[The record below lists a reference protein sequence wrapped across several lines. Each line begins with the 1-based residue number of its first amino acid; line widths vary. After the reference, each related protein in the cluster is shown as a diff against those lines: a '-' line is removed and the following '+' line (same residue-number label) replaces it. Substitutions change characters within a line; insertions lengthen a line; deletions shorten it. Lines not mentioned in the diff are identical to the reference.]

1 MLDER
6 DLQAIAQLID
16 SKLQESEQR
25 TAQLI
30 DSKLQESE
38 QRTVQLIDSKLQE
51 SEQRT
56 ARLIDSKLKESEQRT
71 MGAIKESEQ
80 RTMGAIK
87 ESEQR
92 TMGAVKESEQRTM
105 QGAAALMESYFEPKF
120 QLLAEGIQSLQE
132 TQIPR
137 ERFENLEEE
146 VAFLHTIVR
155 QHSREIEKLK
165 HA

>member
-30 DSKLQESE
+30 Y
-38 QRTVQLIDSKLQE
+38 
-51 SEQRT
+51 
-56 ARLIDSKLKESEQRT
+56 SKLKESEQRT

-92 TMGAVKESEQRTM
+92 TMGAIKESEQRTM
-105 QGAAALMESYFEPKF
+105 QGAATLMESYFEPKF

>member
-38 QRTVQLIDSKLQE
+38 QRTSQ
-51 SEQRT
+51 
-56 ARLIDSKLKESEQRT
+56 LIDSKLKESEQRT

-92 TMGAVKESEQRTM
+92 TMGAIKESEQRTM
-105 QGAAALMESYFEPKF
+105 QGAATLMESYFEPKF

>member
-25 TAQLI
+25 TVHLI

-38 QRTVQLIDSKLQE
+38 QRTSQ
-51 SEQRT
+51 
-56 ARLIDSKLKESEQRT
+56 LIDSKLKESEQRT

-80 RTMGAIK
+80 RTMGAI
-87 ESEQR
+87 
-92 TMGAVKESEQRTM
+92 KESEQRTM

-132 TQIPR
+132 TQVPR

>member
-25 TAQLI
+25 TAQ
-30 DSKLQESE
+30 
-38 QRTVQLIDSKLQE
+38 
-51 SEQRT
+51 
-56 ARLIDSKLKESEQRT
+56 LIDSKLKESEQRT

-92 TMGAVKESEQRTM
+92 TMGAIKESEQRTM

>member
-16 SKLQESEQR
+16 SRLQESEQR
-25 TAQLI
+25 TAQ
-30 DSKLQESE
+30 
-38 QRTVQLIDSKLQE
+38 
-51 SEQRT
+51 
-56 ARLIDSKLKESEQRT
+56 LIDSKLKESEQRT

-92 TMGAVKESEQRTM
+92 TMGAIKESEQRTM

-137 ERFENLEEE
+137 ERFDNLEEE

>member
-16 SKLQESEQR
+16 SKLQEP
-25 TAQLI
+25 
-30 DSKLQESE
+30 E

-56 ARLIDSKLKESEQRT
+56 AQLIDSKLKESEQRT

-80 RTMGAIK
+80 RTM
-87 ESEQR
+87 
-92 TMGAVKESEQRTM
+92 
-105 QGAAALMESYFEPKF
+105 QGAATLMESYFEPKF

>member
-25 TAQLI
+25 TSQ
-30 DSKLQESE
+30 
-38 QRTVQLIDSKLQE
+38 
-51 SEQRT
+51 
-56 ARLIDSKLKESEQRT
+56 LIDSKLKESEQRT

-92 TMGAVKESEQRTM
+92 TMGAIKESEQRTM

>member
-38 QRTVQLIDSKLQE
+38 QRT
-51 SEQRT
+51 
-56 ARLIDSKLKESEQRT
+56 

-80 RTMGAIK
+80 RTMGAI
-87 ESEQR
+87 
-92 TMGAVKESEQRTM
+92 KESEQRTM

>member
-16 SKLQESEQR
+16 
-25 TAQLI
+25 T
-30 DSKLQESE
+30 KLQESE

-56 ARLIDSKLKESEQRT
+56 AQLIDSKLKESEQRT

-80 RTMGAIK
+80 RTM
-87 ESEQR
+87 
-92 TMGAVKESEQRTM
+92 
-105 QGAAALMESYFEPKF
+105 QGAATLMESYFEPKF

>member
-25 TAQLI
+25 TVHLI

-38 QRTVQLIDSKLQE
+38 QRTSQ
-51 SEQRT
+51 
-56 ARLIDSKLKESEQRT
+56 LIDSKLKESEQRT

-92 TMGAVKESEQRTM
+92 TM
-105 QGAAALMESYFEPKF
+105 QGAATLMESYFEPKF

>member
-16 SKLQESEQR
+16 SRLQESEQRTSQLIDSRLQESEQR
-25 TAQLI
+25 TAQ
-30 DSKLQESE
+30 
-38 QRTVQLIDSKLQE
+38 
-51 SEQRT
+51 
-56 ARLIDSKLKESEQRT
+56 LIDSKLKESEQRT
-71 MGAIKESEQ
+71 MGAI
-80 RTMGAIK
+80 
-87 ESEQR
+87 
-92 TMGAVKESEQRTM
+92 KESEQRTM

>member
-25 TAQLI
+25 TAQ
-30 DSKLQESE
+30 
-38 QRTVQLIDSKLQE
+38 
-51 SEQRT
+51 
-56 ARLIDSKLKESEQRT
+56 LIDSKLKESEQRT

-92 TMGAVKESEQRTM
+92 TMGAVKESEQRTMGAIKESEQRTMGAIKESEQRTM

>member
-6 DLQAIAQLID
+6 DLQAI
-16 SKLQESEQR
+16 
-25 TAQLI
+25 AQLI

-56 ARLIDSKLKESEQRT
+56 AQLIDSKLKESEQRT

-80 RTMGAIK
+80 RTM
-87 ESEQR
+87 
-92 TMGAVKESEQRTM
+92 
-105 QGAAALMESYFEPKF
+105 QGAATLMESYFEPKF

-146 VAFLHTIVR
+146 VAFLHLSLIHISEPTR
-155 QHSREIEKLK
+155 H
-165 HA
+165 

>member
-25 TAQLI
+25 T
-30 DSKLQESE
+30 
-38 QRTVQLIDSKLQE
+38 VH
-51 SEQRT
+51 
-56 ARLIDSKLKESEQRT
+56 LIDSKLKESEQRT

-80 RTMGAIK
+80 RTMGAI
-87 ESEQR
+87 
-92 TMGAVKESEQRTM
+92 KESEQRTM

>member
-25 TAQLI
+25 TSQLI
-30 DSKLQESE
+30 DC
-38 QRTVQLIDSKLQE
+38 
-51 SEQRT
+51 
-56 ARLIDSKLKESEQRT
+56 KLKESEQRT
-71 MGAIKESEQ
+71 MGAIKESEQRTTGAIKESEQ

-92 TMGAVKESEQRTM
+92 TM
-105 QGAAALMESYFEPKF
+105 QGAATLMESYFEPKF

>member
-30 DSKLQESE
+30 DSKLKESE
-38 QRTVQLIDSKLQE
+38 QRTMGSI
-51 SEQRT
+51 
-56 ARLIDSKLKESEQRT
+56 KESEQRT

-80 RTMGAIK
+80 RTMGAI
-87 ESEQR
+87 
-92 TMGAVKESEQRTM
+92 KESEQRTM

>member
-30 DSKLQESE
+30 DSKL
-38 QRTVQLIDSKLQE
+38 
-51 SEQRT
+51 
-56 ARLIDSKLKESEQRT
+56 KESEQRT

-80 RTMGAIK
+80 RTMVAIK

-92 TMGAVKESEQRTM
+92 TMGAIKESEQRTM

>member
-6 DLQAIAQLID
+6 YLQAIAQLID

-25 TAQLI
+25 TVHLI

-38 QRTVQLIDSKLQE
+38 QRTSQ
-51 SEQRT
+51 
-56 ARLIDSKLKESEQRT
+56 LIDSKLKESEQRT

-80 RTMGAIK
+80 RTMGAI
-87 ESEQR
+87 
-92 TMGAVKESEQRTM
+92 KESEQRTM

>member
-30 DSKLQESE
+30 DSKL
-38 QRTVQLIDSKLQE
+38 
-51 SEQRT
+51 
-56 ARLIDSKLKESEQRT
+56 KESEQRT

-87 ESEQR
+87 DSEQR
-92 TMGAVKESEQRTM
+92 TMGAIKESEQRTM

>member
-6 DLQAIAQLID
+6 DLQAI
-16 SKLQESEQR
+16 
-25 TAQLI
+25 AQLI

-56 ARLIDSKLKESEQRT
+56 AQLIDSKLKESEQRT

-92 TMGAVKESEQRTM
+92 TMGAIKESEQRTM

>member
-30 DSKLQESE
+30 DSKL
-38 QRTVQLIDSKLQE
+38 
-51 SEQRT
+51 
-56 ARLIDSKLKESEQRT
+56 KESEQRT

-80 RTMGAIK
+80 RTTGAI
-87 ESEQR
+87 
-92 TMGAVKESEQRTM
+92 KESEQRTM

>member
-25 TAQLI
+25 TVHLI

-38 QRTVQLIDSKLQE
+38 QRTSQ
-51 SEQRT
+51 
-56 ARLIDSKLKESEQRT
+56 LIDSKLKESEQRT

-80 RTMGAIK
+80 RTM
-87 ESEQR
+87 
-92 TMGAVKESEQRTM
+92 
-105 QGAAALMESYFEPKF
+105 QGAATLMESYFEPKF

>member
-6 DLQAIAQLID
+6 DLQAI
-16 SKLQESEQR
+16 
-25 TAQLI
+25 AQLI

-56 ARLIDSKLKESEQRT
+56 AQLIDSKLKESEQRT
-71 MGAIKESEQ
+71 MGSIKESEQ
-80 RTMGAIK
+80 RTMGAI
-87 ESEQR
+87 
-92 TMGAVKESEQRTM
+92 KESEQRTM

>member
-16 SKLQESEQR
+16 SRLQESEQR
-25 TAQLI
+25 TSQ
-30 DSKLQESE
+30 
-38 QRTVQLIDSKLQE
+38 
-51 SEQRT
+51 
-56 ARLIDSKLKESEQRT
+56 LIDSKLKESEQRT

-92 TMGAVKESEQRTM
+92 TMGSIKESEQRTM

>member
-16 SKLQESEQR
+16 SR
-25 TAQLI
+25 
-30 DSKLQESE
+30 
-38 QRTVQLIDSKLQE
+38 LQE

-87 ESEQR
+87 ESEKRTMGAIKESEQR
-92 TMGAVKESEQRTM
+92 TMGAIKESEQRTM
-105 QGAAALMESYFEPKF
+105 QGAATLMESYFEPKF

-132 TQIPR
+132 TQLPR

>member
-6 DLQAIAQLID
+6 DLQAI
-16 SKLQESEQR
+16 E
-25 TAQLI
+25 QLI

-38 QRTVQLIDSKLQE
+38 QRTVHLIDSKLQE

-56 ARLIDSKLKESEQRT
+56 SQLIDSKLKESEQRT
-71 MGAIKESEQ
+71 MGAI
-80 RTMGAIK
+80 
-87 ESEQR
+87 
-92 TMGAVKESEQRTM
+92 KESEQRTM

>member
-16 SKLQESEQR
+16 SRLQESEQRTSQLIDSRLQESEQR
-25 TAQLI
+25 TAQ
-30 DSKLQESE
+30 
-38 QRTVQLIDSKLQE
+38 
-51 SEQRT
+51 
-56 ARLIDSKLKESEQRT
+56 LIDSKLKESEQRT

-80 RTMGAIK
+80 RTMGAI
-87 ESEQR
+87 
-92 TMGAVKESEQRTM
+92 KESEQRTM

>member
-25 TAQLI
+25 TVHLI

-38 QRTVQLIDSKLQE
+38 QRTSQ
-51 SEQRT
+51 
-56 ARLIDSKLKESEQRT
+56 LIDSKLKESEQRT

-92 TMGAVKESEQRTM
+92 TMGAIKESEQRTM

>member
-38 QRTVQLIDSKLQE
+38 QRTMGAIRE

-56 ARLIDSKLKESEQRT
+56 MGAIRESEQRT
-71 MGAIKESEQ
+71 MGAIKESEERTMQ
-80 RTMGAIK
+80 RTTDAI
-87 ESEQR
+87 R
-92 TMGAVKESEQRTM
+92 ESEQRTM

-146 VAFLHTIVR
+146 VAFLRTIVR

>member
-6 DLQAIAQLID
+6 DLQAI
-16 SKLQESEQR
+16 
-25 TAQLI
+25 AQLI

-56 ARLIDSKLKESEQRT
+56 AQLIDSKLKESEQRT

-80 RTMGAIK
+80 RTMGAI
-87 ESEQR
+87 
-92 TMGAVKESEQRTM
+92 KESEQRTM

>member
-6 DLQAIAQLID
+6 DLQAI
-16 SKLQESEQR
+16 
-25 TAQLI
+25 AQLI

-56 ARLIDSKLKESEQRT
+56 SQLIDSKLKESEQRT

-80 RTMGAIK
+80 RTM
-87 ESEQR
+87 
-92 TMGAVKESEQRTM
+92 
-105 QGAAALMESYFEPKF
+105 QGAATLMESYFEPKF

>member
-30 DSKLQESE
+30 DSKL
-38 QRTVQLIDSKLQE
+38 
-51 SEQRT
+51 
-56 ARLIDSKLKESEQRT
+56 KESEQRT

-80 RTMGAIK
+80 RTTGAIK

-92 TMGAVKESEQRTM
+92 TMGAIKESEQRTM

>member
-16 SKLQESEQR
+16 SRLQESEQR

-30 DSKLQESE
+30 DS
-38 QRTVQLIDSKLQE
+38 TLQE

-56 ARLIDSKLKESEQRT
+56 AQLIDSKLKESEQRT

-80 RTMGAIK
+80 RTM
-87 ESEQR
+87 
-92 TMGAVKESEQRTM
+92 
-105 QGAAALMESYFEPKF
+105 QGAATLMESYFEPKF

>member
-25 TAQLI
+25 TSQ
-30 DSKLQESE
+30 
-38 QRTVQLIDSKLQE
+38 
-51 SEQRT
+51 
-56 ARLIDSKLKESEQRT
+56 LIDSKLKESEQRT

>member
-6 DLQAIAQLID
+6 DLQAIAQLIDSRLQESEQRTSQLID

-30 DSKLQESE
+30 DSKL
-38 QRTVQLIDSKLQE
+38 
-51 SEQRT
+51 
-56 ARLIDSKLKESEQRT
+56 KESEQRT
-71 MGAIKESEQ
+71 MGAI
-80 RTMGAIK
+80 
-87 ESEQR
+87 
-92 TMGAVKESEQRTM
+92 KESEQRTM

-155 QHSREIEKLK
+155 QHSREIEKLT

>member
-30 DSKLQESE
+30 N
-38 QRTVQLIDSKLQE
+38 SKLQE

-56 ARLIDSKLKESEQRT
+56 AQLIDSKLKESEQRT

-80 RTMGAIK
+80 RTM
-87 ESEQR
+87 
-92 TMGAVKESEQRTM
+92 
-105 QGAAALMESYFEPKF
+105 QGAATLMESYFEPKF

>member
-6 DLQAIAQLID
+6 DLQAIAQ
-16 SKLQESEQR
+16 
-25 TAQLI
+25 
-30 DSKLQESE
+30 
-38 QRTVQLIDSKLQE
+38 
-51 SEQRT
+51 
-56 ARLIDSKLKESEQRT
+56 LIDSKLKESEQRT

-87 ESEQR
+87 ESE
-92 TMGAVKESEQRTM
+92 

>member
-25 TAQLI
+25 TSQ
-30 DSKLQESE
+30 
-38 QRTVQLIDSKLQE
+38 
-51 SEQRT
+51 
-56 ARLIDSKLKESEQRT
+56 LIDSKLKESEQRS

-80 RTMGAIK
+80 RTMGAI
-87 ESEQR
+87 
-92 TMGAVKESEQRTM
+92 KESEQRTM

>member
-30 DSKLQESE
+30 DSKLKESE
-38 QRTVQLIDSKLQE
+38 QRTMG
-51 SEQRT
+51 
-56 ARLIDSKLKESEQRT
+56 ANKESEQRT
-71 MGAIKESEQ
+71 MGAI
-80 RTMGAIK
+80 
-87 ESEQR
+87 
-92 TMGAVKESEQRTM
+92 KESEQRTM